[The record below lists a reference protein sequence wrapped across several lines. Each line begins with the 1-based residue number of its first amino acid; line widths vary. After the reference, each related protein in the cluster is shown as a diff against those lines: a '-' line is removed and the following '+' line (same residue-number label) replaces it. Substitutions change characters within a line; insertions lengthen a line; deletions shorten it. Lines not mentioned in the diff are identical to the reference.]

1 MQCSILVAQWI
12 NKKSLKVLVS
22 NQVTDTLSMSDTH
35 QSSRLPLLLP
45 AHLFELALSSS
56 TNLKPVSFQEYKY
69 FKNTKHQSIFRTS
82 PLIINWGSEYRPID
96 YTRHQWL
103 LRVPALKLYKTSI
116 KISLIGKRW
125 HCGGSK
131 RRSWRLSFKDFCF
144 KSRSF
149 FETDISHL
157 PRAREHT
164 FRGQL
169 SQC

>member
-1 MQCSILVAQWI
+1 MLNISSSVKHK
-12 NKKSLKVLVS
+12 NSFKMLVS
-22 NQVTDTLSMSDTH
+22 NFKPSDGYSEYDTH
-35 QSSRLPLLLP
+35 QSSCLPLLLP

-56 TNLKPVSFQEYKY
+56 ANLKPVSFQEYKY
-69 FKNTKHQSIFRTS
+69 FKNTKHQSIFRTLS
-82 PLIINWGSEYRPID
+82 LIINWVSD
-96 YTRHQWL
+96 YWLINHTRHQCI
-103 LRVPALKLYKTSI
+103 LRVTALNKTSI

-144 KSRSF
+144 KSQSF
-149 FETDISHL
+149 FETDMSHL

>member
-1 MQCSILVAQWI
+1 M
-12 NKKSLKVLVS
+12 LVS
-22 NQVTDTLSMSDTH
+22 NFKPSDRYSEYVTH
-35 QSSRLPLLLP
+35 QSYRLLLLLP
-45 AHLFELALSSS
+45 AHLFQLAVSSS

-69 FKNTKHQSIFRTS
+69 FKNTKHQCIQSIFRTS
-82 PLIINWGSEYRPID
+82 SVITNWGSKYRLIN
-96 YTRHQWL
+96 YTRHRWIL
-103 LRVPALKLYKTSI
+103 TVTALKLFKKTI

-144 KSRSF
+144 RSRSF
-149 FETDISHL
+149 FETVMSHL

>member
-1 MQCSILVAQWI
+1 M
-12 NKKSLKVLVS
+12 LVS
-22 NQVTDTLSMSDTH
+22 NFKPSDGYSEYDSH

-45 AHLFELALSSS
+45 AHLFQLALSFG
-56 TNLKPVSFQEYKY
+56 TNLKPLSFQEYKY

-82 PLIINWGSEYRPID
+82 SLSINWEYRLTN
-96 YTRHQWL
+96 YTRHQWI
-103 LRVPALKLYKTSI
+103 LRVTALKLCKTSI

-131 RRSWRLSFKDFCF
+131 RRSWRLSFKHFGF

-149 FETDISHL
+149 FETDMSHL

-164 FRGQL
+164 SRGQL

>member
-1 MQCSILVAQWI
+1 MLA
-12 NKKSLKVLVS
+12 S
-22 NQVTDTLSMSDTH
+22 NFKPSDGYSEYDTH
-35 QSSRLPLLLP
+35 QSSCLPLLLP
-45 AHLFELALSSS
+45 AHLFVLALSSS

-82 PLIINWGSEYRPID
+82 SLIINWGSEYRLID

-131 RRSWRLSFKDFCF
+131 RRSWRLSFKDFCL

-149 FETDISHL
+149 LRQTCPTCPEPGSIHFEANCHNAKEK
-157 PRAREHT
+157 RKVE
-164 FRGQL
+164 
-169 SQC
+169 